1 MILLKD
7 MIDVRK
13 LLKKYHSFIYT
24 GNRRVDLDLMA
35 QEIKALHDN
44 HLIST
49 ADYQQ
54 AILILRKE
62 LRNL

>member
-1 MILLKD
+1 

-24 GNRRVDLDLMA
+24 GNRKVDIDLMT

-44 HLIST
+44 HLIPT
-49 ADYQQ
+49 TDYQQ

-62 LRNL
+62 RRNL